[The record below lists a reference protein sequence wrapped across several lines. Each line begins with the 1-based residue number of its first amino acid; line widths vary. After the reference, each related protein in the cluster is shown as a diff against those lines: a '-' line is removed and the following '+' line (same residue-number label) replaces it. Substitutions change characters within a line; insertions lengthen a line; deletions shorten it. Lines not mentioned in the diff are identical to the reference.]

1 MGFLGFDAVT
11 IFKEENFSQNPVDI
25 LSFEKVFLE
34 CNFPQGKIF
43 REKRGWIIQSFT
55 KYVNPGDKYNEKFIS
70 GVQWYMMQSKNFV
83 SSISFKLKNKNG
95 GLVSFSG
102 QSSNFCLSIK
112 EIYVFLNDK
121 DFIKITII
129 PQ

>member
-11 IFKEENFSQNPVDI
+11 LFKEENLSHNPVDI
-25 LSFEKVFLE
+25 LSFEKVCFE
-34 CNFPQGKIF
+34 CNIPQGKIF
-43 REKRGWIIQSFT
+43 RDKRGGIVQNFT
-55 KYVNPGDKYNEKFIS
+55 EDVNPGDKHNENFRS

-83 SSISFKLKNKNG
+83 SSISFKLKNENG

-102 QSSNFCLSIK
+102 QSSTFCLSIK
-112 EIYVFLNDK
+112 EIYFFLNDK